1 MDDLEEILTDEIGD
15 DCDNTLLTLCIDEQI
30 VLAAGLNVLSLNQAF
45 RNNPLIIELEDYT
58 IEVNVKKHIL
68 RREYK

>member
-1 MDDLEEILTDEIGD
+1 MDDPEKILTDEIGD
-15 DCDNTLLTLCIDEQI
+15 DCDNTLLTLCIDEQF
-30 VLAAGLNVLSLNQAF
+30 VLRAGLNVLSLNQAF